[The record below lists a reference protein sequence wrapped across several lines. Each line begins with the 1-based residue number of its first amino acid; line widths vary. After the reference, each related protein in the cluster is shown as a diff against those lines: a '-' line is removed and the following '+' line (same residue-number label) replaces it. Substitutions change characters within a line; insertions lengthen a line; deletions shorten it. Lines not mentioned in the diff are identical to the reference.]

1 MKAIVLYGPG
11 DVRLADF
18 PEKEMTENDVRI
30 RVLYCGICGSDFHK
44 VAGKKNTHPVHYP
57 VPLGHEIS
65 GIVEA
70 VGKNVTHF
78 QVGDHVTADPNH
90 SCGKCR
96 YCQAG
101 KPSFCEKARG
111 VVKGMAEFV
120 IVPEENVYRLPAG
133 VSQEMGALAEPL
145 SCCLHGIDLLGVQAG
160 ENVALVGYGAI
171 GAMMLPLLRR
181 AGAAKIAVLELSEER
196 RAMALQAGA
205 DYAISPTDTADIE
218 ALCEQLWIT
227 KVMECV
233 GITAAQETALQ
244 VAGFGATV
252 VLFGVGDSAARLPL
266 STHAAFLKELVIKTS
281 YINPHTM
288 ERALLLLASGAFKK
302 EQVIAK
308 ELSMQEAVEEFHTPT
323 HSKKGKVLVR
333 IASDTQ

>member
-1 MKAIVLYGPG
+1 MKAVVLYGPG

-18 PEKEMTENDVRI
+18 PEKEMGAGDVKI
-30 RVLYCGICGSDFHK
+30 RVSYCGICGSDFHK

-65 GIVEA
+65 GVVDS
-70 VGKNVTHF
+70 VGEGVTRFH
-78 QVGDHVTADPNH
+78 VGDRVSADPNH

-96 YCQAG
+96 FCQAG
-101 KPSFCEKARG
+101 KPSFCEHAKG

-120 IVPEENVYRLPAG
+120 VVPEENVYPLPDGISMELA
-133 VSQEMGALAEPL
+133 ALAEPL
-145 SCCLHGIDLLGVQAG
+145 SCCLHGMDLLDVQMG
-160 ENVALVGYGAI
+160 DNVALVGYGAI

-181 AGAAKIAVLELSEER
+181 AGADKILVLELSEER
-196 RAMALQAGA
+196 RAMALAAGA
-205 DYAISPTDTADIE
+205 DFALSPADTAAIDS
-218 ALCEQLWIT
+218 LCETLWIT

-233 GITAAQETALQ
+233 GVTAAQESALQ

-288 ERALLLLASGAFKK
+288 GRAIALLASGALQK
-302 EQVIAK
+302 EQVISSV
-308 ELSMQEAVEEFHTPT
+308 LSMQEAVEEFHAPKY
-323 HSKKGKVLVR
+323 SKKGKVLVK
-333 IASDTQ
+333 IEG

>member
-1 MKAIVLYGPG
+1 MKAIVLYGPH

-18 PEKEMTENDVRI
+18 PEKEMGKGDVRI
-30 RVLYCGICGSDFHK
+30 RVSYCGICGSDFHK

-65 GIVEA
+65 GVVEA
-70 VGKNVTHF
+70 VGEDVTRF
-78 QVGDHVTADPNH
+78 RVGDRVSADPNH

-101 KPSFCEKARG
+101 KPSFCEKAKG
-111 VVKGMAEFV
+111 VVKGMVELV
-120 IVPEENVYRLPAG
+120 IVPEENVYPLPDG
-133 VSQEMGALAEPL
+133 ISMQMGALAEPL
-145 SCCLHGIDLLGVQAG
+145 SCCLHGMDLLAVQMG
-160 ENVALVGYGAI
+160 DNVALVGYGAI

-181 AGAAKIAVLELSEER
+181 AGACKILVLELSEER

-205 DYAISPTDTADIE
+205 DYALSPNDTEAVE
-218 ALCEQLWIT
+218 ALCQKLWIT

-233 GITAAQETALQ
+233 GVTAAQETALN

-252 VLFGVGDSAARLPL
+252 VLFGVGDSAVRLPV

-288 ERALLLLASGAFKK
+288 ERALALLASGTF
-302 EQVIAK
+302 EGHPIIAK
-308 ELSMQEAVEEFHTPT
+308 ELSMEEAVEEFHTPT

-333 IASDTQ
+333 IAE

>member
-1 MKAIVLYGPG
+1 MKAVVLYGPQ

-18 PEKEMTENDVRI
+18 PEKEMGKNDVRI
-30 RVLYCGICGSDFHK
+30 RVSYCGICGSDFHK

-70 VGKNVTHF
+70 VGSSVTRF
-78 QVGDHVTADPNH
+78 RAGQRVSADPNH
-90 SCGKCR
+90 SCGRCR

-120 IVPEENVYRLPAG
+120 VVPEENVYPLPDG
-133 VSQEMGALAEPL
+133 LSLQMGALAEPL
-145 SCCLHGIDLLGVQAG
+145 SCCLHGMDLLDLKMG

-181 AGAAKIAVLELSEER
+181 AGAGKVLVLELSEER

-205 DYAISPTDTADIE
+205 DYALSPTDTASIE
-218 ALCEQLWIT
+218 ALCEELWIT

-233 GITAAQETALQ
+233 GVTAAQETALQ

-252 VLFGVGDSAARLPL
+252 VLFGVGDSAAHLPL

-281 YINPHTM
+281 FINPHTM
-288 ERALLLLASGAFKK
+288 ERALALLACGALK
-302 EQVIAK
+302 EEHVIATV
-308 ELSMQEAVEEFHTPT
+308 LSMQEAVEEFHTPK

-333 IASDTQ
+333 ISNEK

>member
-18 PEKEMTENDVRI
+18 PEKEMGEFDVRI
-30 RVLYCGICGSDFHK
+30 RVSYCGICGSDFHK

-65 GIVEA
+65 GVVDA
-70 VGKNVTHF
+70 VGAGVTRFH
-78 QVGDHVTADPNH
+78 VGDRVSADPNH

-101 KPSFCEKARG
+101 KPSFCEKAKG

-120 IVPEENVYRLPAG
+120 VAPEENVYPLPEGLSMELA
-133 VSQEMGALAEPL
+133 ALAEPL
-145 SCCLHGIDLLGVQAG
+145 SCCLHGMDLLDMQLG

-181 AGAAKIAVLELSEER
+181 AGAGKIVVLELSEAR
-196 RAMALQAGA
+196 REAALAAGA
-205 DYAISPTDTADIE
+205 DYALSPADTAAIE
-218 ALCEQLWIT
+218 ALTEKLWIT

-233 GITAAQETALQ
+233 GVTAAQETALQ

-288 ERALLLLASGAFKK
+288 ERALALLASGAF
-302 EQVIAK
+302 EQDQVIAK
-308 ELSMQEAVEEFHTPT
+308 VLSMQEAVEEFHAPKYT
-323 HSKKGKVLVR
+323 KNGKVLVR
-333 IASDTQ
+333 IAD